1 MCTVGSCCQYHTTL
15 MLIKTD
21 RVCISLRPHTN
32 VLWCQCQVSDL
43 VYCIQ
48 QCRCPN
54 PLSSS
59 YLFRRIKTTMSSQ
72 SAVVTVSQNQKLE
85 KKLNKLCQVSQLLF
99 SSRVMSPEKIQLR
112 YGDTVD
118 DLFSSVQ
125 VKLFQFRCYEVRDVR
140 YRRSWPTIS
149 PSGLLS
155 RPVQRCT
162 TDVHPAQ

>member
-1 MCTVGSCCQYHTTL
+1 MTIRVQGSHANIQPSPLYMCTVGSCCLYHTTL

-59 YLFRRIKTTMSSQ
+59 YLLRRIKTTMSSQ

-85 KKLNKLCQVSQLLF
+85 KKPNKLCQVSQLLF
-99 SSRVMSPEKIQLR
+99 SSRVMSPAEGSTR
-112 YGDTVD
+112 FGDTVD
-118 DLFSSVQ
+118 DLFSLQ
-125 VKLFQFRCYEVRDVR
+125 FQ
-140 YRRSWPTIS
+140 
-149 PSGLLS
+149 LS
-155 RPVQRCT
+155 FKFCSSC
-162 TDVHPAQ
+162 